1 MKIGITSRPDLKKAV
16 DLTEKMST
24 HLSELGEEILL
35 PPELAEQ
42 LDEDGVPVEEM
53 DIDSLITIGGD
64 GTVLRNLQKLP
75 DIPILGINMGG
86 RGFLADVDPE
96 EALTAV
102 DKLIENELELIER
115 ERLKIE
121 ISGEPLADALNEGV
135 IRLKEPSGVLTFR
148 ITIDGDE
155 VEKNG
160 GDGLI
165 VSTPTGST
173 AYSMASGGPI
183 MDPEVRAFLA
193 VPLSTYR
200 PRALPLVFPMDSKF
214 DVELLEPDKKAYITV
229 DGQITKEA
237 NQGDI
242 VSFKKSDNC
251 AKFYNWKGKFY
262 EKMREKL

>member
-1 MKIGITSRPDLKKAV
+1 MKIGITSRPDLKKAI
-16 DLTEKMST
+16 DLTEKIIS
-24 HLSELGEEILL
+24 HLSEMGEETFLA
-35 PPELAEQ
+35 PELAEQ
-42 LDEDGVPVEEM
+42 LDKNGVSLDES

-75 DIPILGINMGG
+75 NTPILGINMGG
-86 RGFLADVDPE
+86 RGFLADVNPE
-96 EALTAV
+96 DALKAI

-115 ERLKIE
+115 ERLSIE
-121 ISGEPLADALNEGV
+121 ISGKHLADALNEGV
-135 IRLKEPSGVLTFR
+135 VRLKEPSGVLTFR
-148 ITIDGDE
+148 ITIDGQE

-173 AYSMASGGPI
+173 AYAMASGGPI

-200 PRALPLVFPMDSKF
+200 PRALPLVFPMDSEF
-214 DVELLEPDKKAYITV
+214 EVELLEPDKKAYVTV

-237 NQGDI
+237 NQGDVI
-242 VSFKKSDNC
+242 SFKKSDDC
-251 AKFYNWKGKFY
+251 VKFYNWKRKFY